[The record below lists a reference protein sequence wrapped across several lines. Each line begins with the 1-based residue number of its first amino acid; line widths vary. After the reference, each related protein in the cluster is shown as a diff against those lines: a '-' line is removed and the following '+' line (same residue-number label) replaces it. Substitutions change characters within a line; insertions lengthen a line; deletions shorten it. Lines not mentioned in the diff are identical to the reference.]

1 MVTITIIEDEKD
13 GVEREPTEQE
23 VFERIAK
30 DINEGNKVYACMNDL
45 RVMEETNTIIS
56 SDCRMQAISRLFL
69 ENMKIN

>member
-1 MVTITIIEDEKD
+1 
-13 GVEREPTEQE
+13 
-23 VFERIAK
+23 
-30 DINEGNKVYACMNDL
+30 MNDL